1 MMKPDKNRCF
11 SEHSP
16 ASLATGGVQLVE
28 VDFIHTEDAF
38 QAAAL
43 ISKIHSI
50 PEADTFGIH
59 LRFRSSTWRLSVQ
72 KS

>member
-28 VDFIHTEDAF
+28 VDFIYTEDAS

-43 ISKIHSI
+43 ISKIFSI
-50 PEADTFGIH
+50 TEADTFGIQ
-59 LRFRSSTWRLSVQ
+59 LRFRSSTWRFSVQ